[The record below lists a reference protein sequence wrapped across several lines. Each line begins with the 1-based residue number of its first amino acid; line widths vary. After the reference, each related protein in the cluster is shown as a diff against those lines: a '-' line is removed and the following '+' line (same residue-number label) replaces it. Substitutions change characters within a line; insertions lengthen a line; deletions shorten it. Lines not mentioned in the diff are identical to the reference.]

1 MQVLVCLAE
10 RAGQVVPKDRL
21 MRTVWPDTFVGDD
34 VLTRSIS
41 ELRRVFGDDA
51 KEPRVIQTIPK
62 SGYRGQSGSQDI
74 FTQGLDTEPLLA
86 LRGRPRGSDVAS
98 HEQ

>member
-1 MQVLVCLAE
+1 MHVLVCLAE
-10 RAGQVVPKDRL
+10 HPGEVVAKEHL
-21 MRTVWPDTFVGDD
+21 IRTVWPDTFVTDD

-62 SGYRGQSGSQDI
+62 SGYRLI
-74 FTQGLDTEPLLA
+74 AGLSFPAERDPAESREETAKDSLPALA
-86 LRGRPRGSDVAS
+86 PAIR
-98 HEQ
+98 